1 MADATST
8 ILRNVRPNITGSN
21 ILIFGAS
28 FLLLVLFGYFIYN
41 FLFVNYKVS
50 ITSTGNIILANSIK
64 ADNPA
69 NAKRDI
75 TKIPDTTSQIPTITE
90 GGEFTVSFWIYISSY
105 NTINLGKRKHIF
117 EIYGNQFSTL
127 LVALGARTP
136 TLLVRLHTAEA
147 LDSSGNNWGLTD
159 CSGTAVT
166 RPGSRLTDCSGVKL
180 GFQELTDKNL
190 MNTMKDNTLYTSQ
203 INDFFKA
210 NIVVD
215 ENNLIDSTSTCDYKS
230 LELSTWNNVSLVMN
244 SKTLEIYLNGKLV
257 KSCVYHSYFKV
268 DNTGLKV
275 SYLQQS
281 AGFDGYLS
289 RIQVFNTVLNPD
301 EIYKNYLQGPDGKS
315 ITSDPLSFLKY
326 IFTS

>member
-1 MADATST
+1 V
-8 ILRNVRPNITGSN
+8 LVY
-21 ILIFGAS
+21 GAS
-28 FLLLVLFGYFIYN
+28 FLLLVLFAYFIYN

-50 ITSTGNIILANSIK
+50 ITNTGNILLSTAIK
-64 ADNPA
+64 ADDLK

-75 TKIPDTTSQIPTITE
+75 TKIPDTNARLPTITE

-117 EIYGNQFSTL
+117 EIYGDNFSTL

-136 TLLVRLHTAEA
+136 TLLVRLHTAQE
-147 LDSSGNNWGLTD
+147 LDATGKQWGLTD
-159 CSGTAVT
+159 CSGIV
-166 RPGSRLTDCSGVKL
+166 RPGLGLDDCSGVKL
-180 GFQELTDKNL
+180 GYQELTDKNL
-190 MNTMKDNTLYTSQ
+190 MNAMRDNTLTRNQ

-215 ENNLIDSTSTCDYKS
+215 ENNLIDSTSTCDYKT
-230 LELSTWNNVSLVMN
+230 LEISKWNNVCLVMN

-257 KSCVYHSYFKV
+257 KSCVYHSYFRV

-275 SYLQQS
+275 SYLQQQ

-289 RIQVFNTVLNPD
+289 RIQLFNNVLNPD
-301 EIYKNYLQGPDGKS
+301 EIYKNYLQGPDGNS
-315 ITSDPLSFLKY
+315 VTSDPLSFIKY
-326 IFTS
+326 IFT